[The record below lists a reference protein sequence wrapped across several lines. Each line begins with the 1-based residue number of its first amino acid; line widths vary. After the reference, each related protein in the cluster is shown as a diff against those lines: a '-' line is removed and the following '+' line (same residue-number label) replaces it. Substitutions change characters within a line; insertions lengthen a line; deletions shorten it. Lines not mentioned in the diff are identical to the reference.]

1 MTQHINLLSR
11 RRSGKSLSWLIT
23 RGLTGL
29 IIVFVVWGGLAEV
42 NLQRLAATE
51 QETQNAVTALWT
63 ELQISRRN
71 AGLEDAQVL
80 NAESA
85 QMRRT
90 MNERPE
96 LVQVVQRGEVG
107 SLQGHAGVL
116 QTLASIPQPGVW
128 LQAVEVSKA
137 GQAIKISGS
146 ALTSAAVIQ
155 YAEQLN
161 QSFKPAGIEFSA
173 LEISKEDAPKAG
185 GGAKASP
192 IKFKLY

>member
-1 MTQHINLLSR
+1 
-11 RRSGKSLSWLIT
+11 
-23 RGLTGL
+23 L
-29 IIVFVVWGGLAEV
+29 IIVFVVWGGLVEV

-51 QETQNAVTALWT
+51 QETQNAVTALRT

-90 MNERPE
+90 MNEHPE
-96 LVQVVQRGEVG
+96 LVQVVQKGEVG

-116 QTLASIPQPGVW
+116 QILASIPQTGVW
-128 LQAVEVSKA
+128 LQAVDVSKA

-161 QSFKPAGIEFSA
+161 QSFKAAGIEFSA
-173 LEISKEDAPKAG
+173 LEISKEDAPGAG
-185 GGAKASP
+185 GVSKASP